1 MPLALTGKQK
11 AAMLLMSLDVAT
23 ASDLLKGVDTKVV
36 RELAVELSYLEASG
50 YKNTKESTEIVQQ
63 LFSSLQ
69 KQSQFQLK
77 GFLGEMLR
85 NVVGDEKAKQIYT
98 EIQGLLQ
105 KRDPFLAIRSADSR
119 TLASVLESEHPQ
131 AAAVVLTELPP
142 KRSSEILSL
151 LGEGVRLNAISRM
164 TVIETVTPEAKTR
177 IAEMVQK
184 RLEATTASAKEPGAV
199 GAVGASAQ
207 QAAPEQSL
215 RRVAIILRNLE
226 RELRDGVI
234 ETIRQKNAEVG
245 QNITNLMVV
254 WQDIPQIAD
263 RSLQQALRGMN
274 EKQLAM
280 ALFQADG
287 QITRKIKSNIS
298 ERAGSII
305 DEEASLMS
313 APKKEEI
320 LEAREKIVNVLREIN
335 KKGELMFVE

>member
-63 LFSSLQ
+63 LFSSLK

-151 LGEGVRLNAISRM
+151 LGEGVRLSAISRM

-184 RLEATTASAKEPGAV
+184 RLEATTSSAKEP

-215 RRVAIILRNLE
+215 RRVAVILRNLE

-274 EKQLAM
+274 EKQLAL